1 MEVCLRYLPLRNVT
15 KWCYLREEHEDLLL
29 HEILLC
35 LKALST
41 TSSAMSQMSDI
52 QNSLFPTLL
61 KMLFDEERKGP
72 SEYHTRTI
80 IFNLLNSYLVS
91 STAGTPASRTQ
102 NLLGYLQDQVTPE
115 KEQAPAFITSIYHPR
130 PYRTWHKELSN
141 LTKEVFWIFLHHHNI
156 IPYPASPSDPSLSYR
171 ERHFPKEHPP
181 VAAAP
186 YIGGVE
192 WDATAYVTAHLD
204 LINAL
209 IASLPT
215 QAERNKLRREMRD
228 SGFEKLMGA
237 SLRTCKEKFY
247 GSVHE
252 ALSVWCGAAL
262 EDGWSDKDVRQGPP
276 KETVRSPVKNGKK
289 KDQAPKLEMP
299 KLDLGIQKSG
309 VTADEGWL

>member
-1 MEVCLRYLPLRNVT
+1 ML
-15 KWCYLREEHEDLLL
+15 
-29 HEILLC
+29 I
-35 LKALST
+35 
-41 TSSAMSQMSDI
+41 
-52 QNSLFPTLL
+52 

-80 IFNLLNSYLVS
+80 VFNLLHNFLVS
-91 STAGTPASRTQ
+91 SAAGTLASRART
-102 NLLGYLQDQVTPE
+102 LLGYLQDQITA
-115 KEQAPAFITSIYHPR
+115 KQGQAPAFITSIYHPR
-130 PYRTWHKELSN
+130 PYRTWHKELNN

-156 IPYPASPSDPSLSYR
+156 IPYPLSPSDTNLSYQ

-204 LINAL
+204 LINGL
-209 IASLPT
+209 VASLPAQT
-215 QAERNKLRREMRD
+215 ERNKLRQEMKD

-262 EDGWSDKDVRQGPP
+262 DDGWPDKDVRQGPP
-276 KETVRSPVKNGKK
+276 REEVIKSPQKKGKK
-289 KDQAPKLEMP
+289 KDQAPKLDMP
-299 KLDLGIQKSG
+299 KLDLEVKVSG
-309 VTADEGWL
+309 AAAAEDWI